1 MGPNEGNCSPKIEKK
16 QEKGYY
22 AGMRILAIETSCDD
36 TAIALIETAD
46 EMIPSFRVL
55 FNVISSQTETHR
67 EWGGVY
73 PSLARREHQKNLPLL
88 LEQILVEKKDNEVKK
103 EIEKILER
111 ENLMLPSVVALLEQY
126 KRPDIDLIA
135 LTVGPG
141 LAPSLWTGVNFA
153 KALSCQWEIPIVPVN
168 HIEAHLL
175 VSLFSFEDDFLSFSA
190 GIDDF
195 PAMGL
200 IVSGGHTQLVLINN
214 PGDYKIVGET
224 LDDAAGECFDKAAR
238 ILGLGYPGGPAISA
252 KAEETTE
259 SVEPLPRPMLNQK
272 NHDFSFSGLKTAIL
286 YRHKKDP
293 EKIKN
298 ENYLRAESKEI
309 QQAIIDVLISKT
321 LSAAKEYGVKS
332 IVTGGGVISNKE
344 LRRQLAKRAGM
355 KVFFPV
361 KEGRT
366 DNALMISVA
375 GYYNKQKVVKYDMI
389 EAVPNLRL

>member
-1 MGPNEGNCSPKIEKK
+1 
-16 QEKGYY
+16 
-22 AGMRILAIETSCDD
+22 MRILAIETSCDD

-55 FNVISSQTETHR
+55 FNVISSQTEIHR

-88 LEQILVEKKDNEVKK
+88 FEQILIEKKDNEVKK

-111 ENLMLPSVVALLEQY
+111 EKLMLPSVIALLEQY
-126 KRPDIDLIA
+126 KKPDIDLLA

-141 LAPSLWTGVNFA
+141 LAPSLWTGINFA
-153 KALSCQWEIPIVPVN
+153 KALSCQWEIPIVSVN

-175 VSLFSFEDDFLSFSA
+175 ISLFSFEDDFLSFTA

-200 IVSGGHTQLVLINN
+200 IVSGGHTQLVLMNN
-214 PGDYKIVGET
+214 PGNYKIVGET

-238 ILGLGYPGGPAISA
+238 ILGLGYPGGPAISV
-252 KAEETTE
+252 KAEEATE

-293 EKIKN
+293 EKIKD

-344 LRRQLAKRAGM
+344 LRRQLAERADT
-355 KVFFPV
+355 KVFFPT

-375 GYYNKQKVVKYDMI
+375 GYYNKEKTVKYDMI
-389 EAVPNLRL
+389 EAVPNLRI